1 MKAWVLHKTNDFKFE
16 EVDRPAISYGE
27 VLVKV
32 KACGICGSDVPR
44 IYKTG
49 AHNMPLITG
58 HEFSGEVVDA
68 PEANEDLIGKRVG
81 VFPLIP
87 CGKCDSCIKKH
98 PELCRNY
105 DYIGSRCDGAFAE
118 YVVVPVWNLVP
129 IPDSVSYEAAAMME
143 PMAVAVHAMKMGIM
157 IGGQELSK
165 NSSIAVCG
173 LGTIGLL
180 LVMFLL
186 DAGYE
191 NIYVIGRKNIQKELV
206 INLGVKEDNYCNS
219 SLTNPVEWLSNVT
232 GGVDLYF
239 DCVGS
244 NESIIY
250 GIDALAPMGR
260 AVFVGNPYGDMTLKR
275 DVYWQILR
283 KQLTIVG
290 TWNSTYYGYS
300 IDDDSLKNK
309 GINGDDWSYVLERLG
324 KGIISPELLITH
336 KYPLDEL
343 LTGLEIMRDKTE
355 DYCKVMIVGE

>member
-1 MKAWVLHKTNDFKFE
+1 MKAWVLHEPNVFRFE
-16 EVDRPAISYGE
+16 EVERPVIPNGE
-27 VLVKV
+27 VLVKI

-49 AHNMPLITG
+49 AHNMPLIPG

-98 PELCRNY
+98 PELCKNY
-105 DYIGSRCDGAFAE
+105 DYIGSRRNGAFSECVA
-118 YVVVPVWNLVP
+118 VPVWNLVS

-157 IGGQELSK
+157 IGEQELSK

-180 LVMFLL
+180 LAMFLL

-191 NIYVIGRKNIQKELV
+191 NIYVIGRKAIQQELA
-206 INLGVKEDNYCNS
+206 IKLGVKEDNYCDS
-219 SLTNPVEWLSNVT
+219 DLSDPVEWLSEAT
-232 GGVDLYF
+232 GGVDFYF

-283 KQLTIVG
+283 KQLSIVG

-300 IDDDSLKNK
+300 VGNDYLKDK
-309 GINGDDWSYVLERLG
+309 DINGDDWSYVLERLR
-324 KGIISPELLITH
+324 KGTISPELLITH
-336 KYPLDEL
+336 KYPLEKL
-343 LTGLEIMRDKTE
+343 ITGLEIMRDKTE